1 MEGGRWRVEDGW
13 WKTEGWRKE
22 KRLKEDEGGRKKREE
37 EGWRKMTRKE
47 E

>member
-1 MEGGRWRVEDGW
+1 MKMESSRWKREGGRWMVEDGW

-37 EGWRKMTRKE
+37 EG
-47 E
+47 